1 MTSKNCSGADVL
13 ALARTYLGCPWKHR
27 GRTRTGIDCVGLLI
41 VVGKEFGLHNYLDD
55 VAYRRLSV
63 GSDLIKPFVEHCD
76 RIPDLN
82 KLCSGDILV
91 MRDTL
96 FPQHVVMVA
105 EESGR
110 LSIVH
115 ATVHRGAVVEE
126 AMTED
131 WRRKIIS
138 GFKFRGL
145 ING

>member
-1 MTSKNCSGADVL
+1 MTSRSYSGEEVL
-13 ALARTYLGCPWKHR
+13 ALTRTYVGTPWKHR
-27 GRTRTGIDCVGLLI
+27 GRTRSGIDCVGLLI
-41 VVGKEFGLHNYLDD
+41 SVGKELGLHDYPDD
-55 VAYRRLSV
+55 VGYRRLST

-82 KLCSGDILV
+82 KLRSGDILI

-105 EESGR
+105 DDSGR

-126 AMTED
+126 SFTDD
-131 WRRKIIS
+131 WRRKIIT
-138 GFKFRGL
+138 GFRFRGL
-145 ING
+145 SNG